1 MTTAILV
8 FVMIVITIAVFY
20 FGIRVGAIAATK
32 KILEYVDKALDESSL
47 SLNEKVKFVE
57 KLAEATK

>member
-1 MTTAILV
+1 
-8 FVMIVITIAVFY
+8 MIVITIAVFY

-47 SLNEKVKFVE
+47 PLNEKVKFLD
-57 KLAEATK
+57 KLAEATE